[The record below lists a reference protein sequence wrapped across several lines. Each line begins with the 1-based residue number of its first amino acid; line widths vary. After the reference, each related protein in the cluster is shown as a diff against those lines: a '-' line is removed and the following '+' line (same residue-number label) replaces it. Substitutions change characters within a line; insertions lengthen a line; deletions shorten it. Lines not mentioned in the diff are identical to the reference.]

1 MKRIALPSFLLGLAL
16 TTPLLQATEQQS
28 SDDAQYT
35 SAQVRRLA
43 REAHTAEEF
52 GQLADYY
59 AIRQRMYRRKAA
71 EAMDLWAQRNAII
84 TPLSEKWPRPV
95 DSARNRYD
103 YFEYEANHCAEL
115 SRKYSQMAD
124 AAAAR

>member
-1 MKRIALPSFLLGLAL
+1 MRQTLLATSLLCLAL
-16 TTPLLQATEQQS
+16 AAPLVGAPEQGS
-28 SDDAQYT
+28 SDEAQYT
-35 SAQVRRLA
+35 PRQIRKLTH
-43 REAHTAEEF
+43 EAHTAEQF

-59 AIRQRMYRRKAA
+59 AVRQRMYKRKAA

-95 DSARNRYD
+95 DSAKARYD
-103 YFEYEANHCAEL
+103 YFEYEVAHCAEL

-124 AAAAR
+124 AAASR